1 MPSVW
6 WNGRR
11 RREWKEKRPK
21 DGQREKNRRFQS
33 RFSTKRN
40 LKWNAPSW
48 NYLRTHKSY
57 INLDNGNFSNV
68 IFTHQ
73 PLSFSMHFFRL
84 AERRCRHHRC
94 LLCCSLFS
102 PCAQCSQTICT
113 EMFVSMKSG
122 KISVKWLILSL
133 GVSQSLCSHKNIVK
147 IRALTCNDARQS
159 LSLLFPYLANEL
171 FNFAS

>member
-1 MPSVW
+1 M
-6 WNGRR
+6 
-11 RREWKEKRPK
+11 EWAKAERVKGKATKR
-21 DGQREKNRRFQS
+21 QREKNRRFQR

-73 PLSFSMHFFRL
+73 PLSFSMHFFSPVL
-84 AERRCRHHRC
+84 SVVVVIIVVFFVAHF
-94 LLCCSLFS
+94 FS
-102 PCAQCSQTICT
+102 PCPQCSQTICT

-159 LSLLFPYLANEL
+159 LSAIPIF
-171 FNFAS
+171 S